1 MPVNV
6 RQFLLIV
13 ASGCLLAACA
23 SDPIVNRS
31 GVDPVVYQR
40 DLSECESYADEVRVA
55 QKAGAGT
62 LAGAAA
68 GAVIGVIVGDTG
80 RGAGVGAVQ
89 GATSGTVS
97 GVRER
102 RTVVRNCLR
111 DRGYSVYN

>member
-1 MPVNV
+1 MPKIV
-6 RQFLLIV
+6 RQCLIAAACGGLLT
-13 ASGCLLAACA
+13 ACA

-31 GVDPVVYQR
+31 GVDPLVYKR
-40 DLSECESYADEVRVA
+40 DLSDCERYADEVRVA
-55 QKAGAGT
+55 QKAGVGT